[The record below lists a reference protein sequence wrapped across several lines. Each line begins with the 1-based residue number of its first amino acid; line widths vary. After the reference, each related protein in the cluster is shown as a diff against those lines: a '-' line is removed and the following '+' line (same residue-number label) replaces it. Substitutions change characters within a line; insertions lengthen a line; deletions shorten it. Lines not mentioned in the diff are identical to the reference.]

1 MGSALPFLEFYPRAP
16 GGGARR
22 PELPWEAPT
31 ESSRWKLPWTAAA
44 GSWRGWRGKPQ
55 WEDKQKEE
63 EEEEEEEKEEERA
76 EEVRKEAPAQ
86 EEEEEEEKEE
96 EQEEVPPYHYT
107 AIPLYSYTGFS
118 RNPRCTG

>member
-1 MGSALPFLEFYPRAP
+1 MDSAARVPRLQRQERPENRDDQTSSIILHHAQALSWALPFLEFYPRAP

-63 EEEEEEEKEEERA
+63 EEEEEEEEVEEE
-76 EEVRKEAPAQ
+76 V
-86 EEEEEEEKEE
+86 EEEEEEDEE
-96 EQEEVPPYHYT
+96 EEE
-107 AIPLYSYTGFS
+107 GE
-118 RNPRCTG
+118 